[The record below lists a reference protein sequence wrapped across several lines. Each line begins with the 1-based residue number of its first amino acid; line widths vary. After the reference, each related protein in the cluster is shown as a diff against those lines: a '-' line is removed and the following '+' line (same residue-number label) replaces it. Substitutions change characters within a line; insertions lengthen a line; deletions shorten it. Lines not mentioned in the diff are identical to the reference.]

1 MHALTGA
8 RAFAAVAALV
18 LVGTGLSACSASE
31 ADNADRLRVG
41 YFPNVTHAPALVGV
55 DSGLFADALGPDVKL
70 DAQTFNA
77 GTAAVEAIMGGALDV
92 VYLGPNPA
100 VQAFVQSD
108 GEAVRVVSG
117 AASGGAAFVVQ
128 PEIEGVEDLLGTQ
141 VASPQLGNTQDVAL
155 RYWLKEQGVETE
167 VSGRG
172 DVTIVSAENA
182 TILQQF
188 REGAISGAW
197 VPEPW
202 VSRIVQEAGG
212 KVLVDESDLW
222 PDGRFVTT
230 HVMVRTAYL
239 EEYPE
244 LVEAFLRGHVAAI
257 EQIEADPEAAKLEV
271 NAEIEEITGKALT
284 PEVLASAW
292 SQMEFTVDPIAPTLQ
307 AAATHAVDVG
317 VTEEDDISGIYDLR
331 LLNAVLRAEGRE
343 PVSAGGLGLDS

>member
-1 MHALTGA
+1 VRTLIGVRAL
-8 RAFAAVAALV
+8 AAGTALV
-18 LVGTGLSACSASE
+18 LAGVALAGCSQSE

-55 DSGLFADALGPDVKL
+55 DSGLFAAELGPDVEL
-70 DAQTFNA
+70 EAQTFNA

-108 GEAVRVVSG
+108 GEAIRVVSG

-128 PEIEGVEDLLGTQ
+128 PEIDGVDDLLGEQ
-141 VASPQLGNTQDVAL
+141 VGSPQLGNTQDIAL
-155 RYWLKEQGVETE
+155 RYWLKEQGIDTE

-188 REGAISGAW
+188 QEGAIAGAW

-202 VSRIVQEAGG
+202 VSRLVQEAGG

-230 HVMVRTAYL
+230 QVLVRTAYL

-257 EQIEADPEAAKLEV
+257 EQIEADPDSAKLEV

-284 PEVLASAW
+284 PGVLDSAW
-292 SQMEFTVDPIAPTLQ
+292 AQMEFTADPIAPTLQ
-307 AAATHAVDVG
+307 ASATHAVEVG
-317 VTEEDDISGIYDLR
+317 VTEEDDITGIYDLR
-331 LLNAVLRAEGRE
+331 LLNAVLRADGQE
-343 PVSAGGLGLDS
+343 PVSADGLGLD